1 MIANNLFLI
10 YNIYLWCFYL
20 WCLLAMLL
28 SGSLLM
34 VFLGHCLVKLVVL
47 LGGAGERLAVLLNF
61 ATAVLGGLMALGN
74 HRLVLFDHALAVG
87 HGFFAFLK
95 LNALGGFASA
105 HICGIVVIISHYYKI
120 KRENKF
126 LLNLK

>member
-10 YNIYLWCFYL
+10 YNIYLLCFYLRCFYLWCFYL

-47 LGGAGERLAVLLNF
+47 LGGAGERLAVLLDF
-61 ATAVLGGLMALGN
+61 ATAVLDGLMALGN

-95 LNALGGFASA
+95 LNAFRGFASA
-105 HICGIVVIISHYYKI
+105 YICAS
-120 KRENKF
+120 
-126 LLNLK
+126 

>member
-1 MIANNLFLI
+1 
-10 YNIYLWCFYL
+10 
-20 WCLLAMLL
+20 MLL

-47 LGGAGERLAVLLNF
+47 LGGAGERLAVLLDF
-61 ATAVLGGLMALGN
+61 ATAVLDGLVALGN

-87 HGFFAFLK
+87 HGFFVFLK
-95 LNALGGFASA
+95 LNAFRGFASV
-105 HICGIVVIISHYYKI
+105 HCGCLVIGDIVMSSHYYKI